1 VILDPI
7 ARGTAADGFLAAR
20 FSSPSG
26 APPEAREGTLDPGV
40 TVVVCTHE
48 RPLPVRRLLRSLA
61 AQDRPADVLMVVDAS
76 REDETERVLRERL
89 ATVRVARAVHYWRVS
104 GPLRGLTRQRNFAL
118 DHVTTDLVAFFD
130 DDVVMNPQCLR
141 DMERALRASALVAG
155 VGCVGDE
162 GGAAPS
168 RLWQLRRVL
177 GIVPSLEAG
186 RYWSSGMS
194 TPWSCEAAEPAREG
208 DWLHGFAMMWRSHEA
223 RSERF
228 DETFP
233 GYAQGEDLDFSL
245 RMRRRGRLIMLGP
258 GRLRHLPEPAGRPD
272 PFRLGCSEIVNRH
285 RIHCRVFP
293 ERRWRDVAMFAY
305 AWGLDTVMLARHAVI
320 PSRAGGAVRQ
330 IAGRIG
336 GALTVALATGARG
349 RVPGNAHVG

>member
-1 VILDPI
+1 VTVDTI
-7 ARGTAADGFLAAR
+7 ARRTAADRFLAAR
-20 FSSPSG
+20 FSSPSS
-26 APPEAREGTLDPGV
+26 APGEAGDGTLDSGV
-40 TVVVCTHE
+40 TLVVCTHE
-48 RPLPVRRLLRSLA
+48 RPLPMRRLLRSLA
-61 AQDRPADVLMVVDAS
+61 AQDRHADVLLVVDAS
-76 REDETERVLRERL
+76 RGDETERVLRERL
-89 ATVRVARAVHYWRVS
+89 AAMRLARAVHYWRVS

-130 DDVVMNPQCLR
+130 DDVVMGPHCLH
-141 DMERALRASALVAG
+141 DMERAMRSSGLVAG

-162 GGAAPS
+162 GDAAPS
-168 RLWQLRRVL
+168 RLWRLRRAL
-177 GIVPSLEAG
+177 GIVPSLEGG

-194 TPWSCEAAEPAREG
+194 TPWSCEASEPAREG

-223 RSERF
+223 RAERF
-228 DETFP
+228 DESFP

-245 RMRRRGRLIMLGP
+245 RMRRRGRLVMLGP

-305 AWGLDTVMLARHAVI
+305 AWGLDTVMLARHAVA
-320 PSRAGGAVRQ
+320 PARAGGAVRQ
-330 IAGRIG
+330 IAGRVG
-336 GALTVALATGARG
+336 GALMVALANGARG
-349 RVPGNAHVG
+349 RAPGNTHVG